1 MCLEFTWLTLLVGG
15 TSHGRGAPTRQASL
29 SCPVVSWCPRHT
41 LILSWTDSR
50 ATSHSCYHLMLS
62 GLEVCR
68 CLSSQSLSCQ
78 GNIRGEGSWCCP
90 AKLLSSGTAAS
101 DGTHSSRTPGIAL
114 PVTHSR
120 RTSTAA
126 PPFHLDRPG
135 FSPADTGV
143 LMHKPAPNACFPVTG
158 TLVGRA
164 PRWNPGTG
172 HVWTPRL
179 WVLRRWPGDC
189 SHVPPRPLCL
199 WT

>member
-1 MCLEFTWLTLLVGG
+1 MLGIHLVNAPGWRDQPRQGSSDPPGLTQLPGG
-15 TSHGRGAPTRQASL
+15 L
-29 SCPVVSWCPRHT
+29 VVSSAHFDFVLDRLPC
-41 LILSWTDSR
+41 
-50 ATSHSCYHLMLS
+50 HLPQLLPLDAVR
-62 GLEVCR
+62 LEVCR